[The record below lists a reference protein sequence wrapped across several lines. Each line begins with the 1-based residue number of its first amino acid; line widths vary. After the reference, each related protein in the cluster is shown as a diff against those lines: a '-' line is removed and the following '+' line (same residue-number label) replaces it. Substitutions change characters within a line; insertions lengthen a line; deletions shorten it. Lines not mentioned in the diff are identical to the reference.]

1 MYSFF
6 RIGNLCVS
14 NSKLLWC
21 ITCLRVK
28 FKLFIY
34 SFINLKA
41 VMYVYFQKIIAVH
54 PLYCTVHKR
63 LISMTISTV
72 LTFELTQA

>member
-1 MYSFF
+1 MYSFV
-6 RIGNLCVS
+6 RIGKLYVS
-14 NSKLLWC
+14 NSKLLWY

-34 SFINLKA
+34 SLINLKA

-54 PLYCTVHKR
+54 SLYCTVHKR
-63 LISMTISTV
+63 LYLNDIIYCPDI
-72 LTFELTQA
+72 